1 MSNTEGA
8 NTHCIRRKKWNPRDP
23 PDWCSHEPGQTQQLP
38 VKQQRGSENN

>member
-23 PDWCSHEPGQTQQLP
+23 PTGAVMSQAKHSSSP
-38 VKQQRGSENN
+38 